1 MLTYT
6 ADVSRSIIQVMDL
19 TNSQMEQIATV
30 NVNVNRM
37 VKHLDDK
44 SQQINRLLK
53 DIEKNFRAIEY
64 SRNECHD

>member
-30 NVNVNRM
+30 NVNVNRT

-53 DIEKNFRAIEY
+53 DNEKNF
-64 SRNECHD
+64 

>member
-53 DIEKNFRAIEY
+53 DNEKIFE
-64 SRNECHD
+64 

>member
-37 VKHLDDK
+37 VNILMT
-44 SQQINRLLK
+44 NRNKLTVCLK
-53 DIEKNFRAIEY
+53 IMKKIFE
-64 SRNECHD
+64 

>member
-6 ADVSRSIIQVMDL
+6 ADVSRSSIQVMDL

-53 DIEKNFRAIEY
+53 DNEKNF
-64 SRNECHD
+64 

>member
-19 TNSQMEQIATV
+19 TYSQMEQIATV

-53 DIEKNFRAIEY
+53 DNEKNF
-64 SRNECHD
+64 

>member
-53 DIEKNFRAIEY
+53 DIEKNF
-64 SRNECHD
+64 

>member
-53 DIEKNFRAIEY
+53 DNEKNF
-64 SRNECHD
+64 

>member
-6 ADVSRSIIQVMDL
+6 GDVSRSIIQVMDL

-53 DIEKNFRAIEY
+53 DNEKNF
-64 SRNECHD
+64 